1 MSRTLLRF
9 AAAAIAA
16 TVLVP
21 AVASARSN
29 DTFQAQDPHR
39 NESYGIIFDTLV
51 MRPLGV
57 LSTAAGI
64 ALLIPTSVIAVSTG
78 HVDQVDQLV
87 DVTVRDPIRW
97 TWGDD
102 LGEH

>member
-1 MSRTLLRF
+1 MSRMLLRF
-9 AAAAIAA
+9 AAAALDA

-21 AVASARSN
+21 AIASARST
-29 DTFQAQDPHR
+29 DSFQAQDPHR
-39 NESYGIIFDTLV
+39 QESYGIIFDTLV

-57 LSTAAGI
+57 VSAAAG
-64 ALLIPTSVIAVSTG
+64 AVLLIPVSVIAVGTG
-78 HVDQVDQLV
+78 HVDQVDELF
-87 DVTVRDPIRW
+87 DATVMEPIRW